1 MSALLLTLA
10 ALAVPAVPAVPVVK
24 VTTPPPFLDRVAPIT
39 PPAIGGEAARSRAC
53 AEGVRR
59 LTPSGRAD
67 RSYRNAYTSC
77 MGLAA
82 STAPDVPA
90 PVYRNPR
97 PVISPVPLPASVQE
111 ALSASKAGLSTTS
124 VPATSP

>member
-10 ALAVPAVPAVPVVK
+10 ALAVPAGPAAAK
-24 VTTPPPFLDRVAPIT
+24 FTPPPAPLGRVAPIV

-53 AEGVRR
+53 AEGVRK

-97 PVISPVPLPASVQE
+97 PVISPVPLPAQVQE
-111 ALSASKAGLSTTS
+111 ALSASKASSSAAGVLPTK
-124 VPATSP
+124 P

>member
-10 ALAVPAVPAVPVVK
+10 ALAIPAVPAAAK
-24 VTTPPPFLDRVAPIT
+24 FTPPPAPLVRVAPIV
-39 PPAIGGEAARSRAC
+39 PPTIGGEAARSRAC
-53 AEGVRR
+53 AEGKRR

-111 ALSASKAGLSTTS
+111 ALSASKAGLSTTGL
-124 VPATSP
+124 PATSP